1 MAADSMAKG
10 LTDKQAKPKDQTV
23 AAPTTPPAKQAK
35 PEDAVLSLPAQAP
48 KTTTARKEETEAPV
62 TAPTLPNGAPN
73 SVVNVARDVPIA
85 QPKVGTQQVRVSS
98 GVAQGLLIHQVAPQY
113 PAQARQA
120 RIQGTVIVQAVIGK
134 DGSVQNVHALRGPLP
149 LIQAA
154 TDAVKQWRYKP
165 YTLDGEPVQAET
177 QISVKFTL

>member
-1 MAADSMAKG
+1 M
-10 LTDKQAKPKDQTV
+10 
-23 AAPTTPPAKQAK
+23 
-35 PEDAVLSLPAQAP
+35 SLPAPAP
-48 KTTTARKEETEAPV
+48 NTTTAKKEEAPV
-62 TAPTLPNGAPN
+62 TAPALPSGAPN

-85 QPKVGTQQVRVSS
+85 QPKVAAQQVRVSS
-98 GVAQGLLIHQVAPQY
+98 GVAQGLLVHQVAPQY

-149 LIQAA
+149 LIQSAV
-154 TDAVKQWRYKP
+154 DAVKKWRYKP

-177 QISVKFTL
+177 QISIKFTL